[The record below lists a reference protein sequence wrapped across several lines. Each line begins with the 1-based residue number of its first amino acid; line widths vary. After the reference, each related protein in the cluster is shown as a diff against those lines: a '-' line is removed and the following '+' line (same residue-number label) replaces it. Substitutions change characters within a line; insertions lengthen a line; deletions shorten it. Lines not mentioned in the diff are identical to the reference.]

1 MKIYDM
7 IIIGAGHAGCEAALA
22 GARIGCK
29 SLLITMDKERIARM
43 PCNPSIGGV
52 GKGQLVKEIDAL
64 GGEMAKATDAAGI
77 QFKLLNR
84 SHGPAVWSSRAQVD
98 RHKYSEYMR
107 QRILSQDN
115 LDLMEDEVSDII
127 VSGSSIT
134 GVKTLNNGSIRS
146 KSIVMAP
153 GTSLNGLIHIG
164 LKNRSGSCYD
174 EPASIAL
181 SRSLKRLGFEIKT
194 LKTGTTPRLK
204 KNSLDF
210 SKLIPQYGDSM
221 PEPFSFSTKSKI
233 KNSIICH
240 ITQTNLRT
248 HSIIKNNLCNSPLY
262 AGIIKSTGV
271 RYCPSIEDKVVK
283 FSSRESHQIFLEPEG
298 IDTDWY
304 YPNGLATSL
313 PEDVQKDMLH
323 SIQGL
328 ERAEIIRPGYGIEYE
343 FIQPTE
349 LFASLKTKKIAG
361 LFLAGQINGTTGYE
375 EAAAQGFVAGINA
388 ALTVKGKPAFVLKRT
403 NSYIGVLID
412 DLITKGTDEPYR
424 MFTSRVEHRLLV
436 REDNADL
443 RLRGHGYEL
452 GLVSKAEFEQV
463 EEKRR
468 GIDNTIRYLG
478 SQRIK
483 PSSRINSILEGL
495 GSSGINKVVSASGLL
510 RRPQIKYQDLK
521 ELGIASEPLPVE
533 CERTVELTI
542 KYEGFIKRQ
551 AASIKK
557 MEGIEKI
564 RMPKEIDFS
573 KIPGLS
579 LEIVEKLD
587 KIRPLTLAQASRISG
602 VTPVAIMLLMIY
614 LKKYT
619 KDI

>member
-1 MKIYDM
+1 MKIYDL

-29 SLLITMDKERIARM
+29 SLLITMRKDKISRM
-43 PCNPSIGGV
+43 PCNPSIGGI

-64 GGEMAKATDAAGI
+64 GGEMAKATDATGI

-84 SHGPAVWSSRAQVD
+84 SRGPAVWSSRAQVD

-107 QRILSQDN
+107 QKILSQDN
-115 LDLMEDEVSDII
+115 LDLMEDEVSDIL

-134 GVKTLNNGSIRS
+134 GAETVNNGFI
-146 KSIVMAP
+146 KTKTVVVAP
-153 GTSLNGLIHIG
+153 GTFLNGLIHIG
-164 LKNRSGSCYD
+164 LKNRPGGCYN

-181 SRSLKRLGFEIKT
+181 SRSLKRFGFEIKT
-194 LKTGTTPRLK
+194 LKTGTTPRLR

-210 SKLIPQYGDSM
+210 SKLIPQYGDST
-221 PEPFSFSTKSKI
+221 PEPFSFSTKSKL

-248 HSIIKNNLCNSPLY
+248 HSIIRNNLDSSPLY

-271 RYCPSIEDKVVK
+271 RYCPSIEDKIVK
-283 FSSRESHQIFLEPEG
+283 FSSRESHQIFLEPEST
-298 IDTDWY
+298 DTDWY

-323 SIQGL
+323 SIRGL

-349 LFASLKTKKIAG
+349 LFASLQTKKIAG

-375 EAAAQGFVAGINA
+375 EAAAQGFIAGVNA
-388 ALTVKGKPAFVLKRT
+388 ALSVKNKAPFILKRT

-412 DLITKGTDEPYR
+412 DLVTKGTDEPYR
-424 MFTSRVEHRLLV
+424 MFTSRVEHRLLT

-443 RLRGHGYEL
+443 RLRNYGYDL
-452 GLVSKAEFEQV
+452 GLISKAELEQV
-463 EEKRR
+463 EKKKRS
-468 GIDNTIRYLG
+468 INNTIKSL
-478 SQRIK
+478 SHHRIK
-483 PSSRINSILEGL
+483 PSRRINSILEGL
-495 GSSGINKVVSASGLL
+495 GLSAINKVVSASGLL
-510 RRPQIKYQDLK
+510 KRPRIRYQDLK
-521 ELGIASEPLPVE
+521 ELGVVSVPLPIE
-533 CERTVELTI
+533 CERTVELII

-564 RMPKEIDFS
+564 KMPKEILFS

-587 KIRPLTLAQASRISG
+587 KIRPLTLGQASRISG
-602 VTPVAIMLLMIY
+602 VTPAAIMLLMVY
-614 LKKYT
+614 LKKYA
-619 KDI
+619 K